1 MRFILTYEGP
11 LPPNGRPEAKNRIRM
26 ELSPQLEQLWQFE
39 QSLSEQRAI
48 PVKLRGSHGFIP
60 IVTVQH
66 ALVCHLDITLLQRGD
81 PGSVIHRG
89 GGDLGNRLKTL
100 FDSREIPNPDQLAG
114 LPPPPP
120 EVALHAI
127 SQPPY
132 YVLLEDDSRIT
143 RLDVKI
149 DKLLR
154 DGPPN
159 DVMVMMVVTVR
170 PTRVTAANT
179 PFLGGWIS

>member
-1 MRFILTYEGP
+1 
-11 LPPNGRPEAKNRIRM
+11 
-26 ELSPQLEQLWQFE
+26 
-39 QSLSEQRAI
+39 
-48 PVKLRGSHGFIP
+48 
-60 IVTVQH
+60 
-66 ALVCHLDITLLQRGD
+66 
-81 PGSVIHRG
+81 
-89 GGDLGNRLKTL
+89 
-100 FDSREIPNPDQLAG
+100 

-120 EVALHAI
+120 EVALHAV

-159 DVMVMMVVTVR
+159 DVMVIMAVTVR